1 MNKFFASEVLDYV
14 TDEGVQLHGGYGF
27 MQEYE
32 IEKAYRD
39 SRINRIFEGTNEINR
54 LLVPGTFLKKALK
67 GELPL
72 LQKAQGLQEE
82 LMMMMP
88 EEPGDEPLAQEKM
101 LVRNAKKIGIL
112 AAGLAAQKYGKNLD
126 QEQEILSN
134 IADIASLAYA
144 AESVV
149 LRTEKAIA
157 ATGLEKNKQKVLYTE
172 IFVQEAFNEIEQ
184 HAKETLIAV
193 ETGDTLRIML
203 SSLRKLTRHTP
214 INVIAKKREASVKVI
229 ETEKYA
235 L

>member
-1 MNKFFASEVLDYV
+1 
-14 TDEGVQLHGGYGF
+14 
-27 MQEYE
+27 
-32 IEKAYRD
+32 
-39 SRINRIFEGTNEINR
+39 
-54 LLVPGTFLKKALK
+54 
-67 GELPL
+67 
-72 LQKAQGLQEE
+72 
-82 LMMMMP
+82 
-88 EEPGDEPLAQEKM
+88 
-101 LVRNAKKIGIL
+101 L
-112 AAGLAAQKYGKNLD
+112 AAGLAAQKYGKKLD

-157 ATGLEKNKQKVLYTE
+157 TTGLEKNKQKVLYTE

-203 SSLRKLTRHTP
+203 SSLRKLTRHNP